1 MQKIRENVKFLTS
14 EGCSCKGNFGSRRC
28 KCSKEHK
35 SCKTNCKCID
45 CENPHKNGGTCEHN
59 CPATDDHLDMNV
71 TDQEMIDKTSHT
83 QGNDIDENEITSD
96 TDKSDDEYMSD
107 DSFDGTSSY
116 KTKKLFADVKT
127 DINDSDSES
136 PAIPY
141 SLEDDVKEIFG
152 ESDDSDIDGI

>member
-1 MQKIRENVKFLTS
+1 
-14 EGCSCKGNFGSRRC
+14 
-28 KCSKEHK
+28 
-35 SCKTNCKCID
+35 
-45 CENPHKNGGTCEHN
+45 
-59 CPATDDHLDMNV
+59 MNV
-71 TDQEMIDKTSHT
+71 TDQEMIDKTSHI

-107 DSFDGTSSY
+107 DSFDRTSSY
-116 KTKKLFADVKT
+116 KTKKLFADVET
-127 DINDSDSES
+127 GIRDSDSES